1 MATNLTSCAITYIRT
16 VVLQRKRFYR
26 KEMKRKKDRCNYYF
40 VYVYIL
46 VLHMPI
52 KHLILK
58 QNILLTSRA
67 INVVCVC
74 YLNFKANN
82 LKGVQVMGK
91 STFSVKAAL
100 TYSNDHNIY

>member
-1 MATNLTSCAITYIRT
+1 
-16 VVLQRKRFYR
+16 
-26 KEMKRKKDRCNYYF
+26 
-40 VYVYIL
+40 
-46 VLHMPI
+46 MPI

-100 TYSNDHNIY
+100 TYSNDHIKLKAAVPIEYTPEKH